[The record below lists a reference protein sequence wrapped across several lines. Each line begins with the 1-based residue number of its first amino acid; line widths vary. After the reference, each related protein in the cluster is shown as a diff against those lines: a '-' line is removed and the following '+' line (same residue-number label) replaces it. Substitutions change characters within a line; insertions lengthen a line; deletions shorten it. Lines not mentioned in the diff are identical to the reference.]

1 MPRPTSSLPPP
12 RPITAPPGSA
22 LDPRKIDTAPDP
34 GGWTK
39 SLANAQ
45 IERNTAVTE
54 ELAARLYA
62 ENRRSLLL
70 VLQGL
75 DTSGKDGTI
84 RTVMRGVNPQS
95 CQVSPFKVPT
105 PDELDHDFLWRVH
118 NVVPRRG
125 NIGIFNR
132 SHYED
137 VLVVRVKSLVTES
150 VWRQRY
156 EQINEFEKLLSE
168 SGTRLIKCFLHIS
181 KDEQRERLQERL
193 DDPHD
198 RWKFNPDDL
207 KQRACWDEYMA
218 AYADALARCNTDC
231 APWYV
236 VPADRKWYRNLI
248 VSQLV
253 RETLAEMDP
262 QYPAPDFDPQD
273 IVIE

>member
-1 MPRPTSSLPPP
+1 
-12 RPITAPPGSA
+12 
-22 LDPRKIDTAPDP
+22 
-34 GGWTK
+34 
-39 SLANAQ
+39 
-45 IERNTAVTE
+45 
-54 ELAARLYA
+54 
-62 ENRRSLLL
+62 
-70 VLQGL
+70 
-75 DTSGKDGTI
+75 
-84 RTVMRGVNPQS
+84 MRGVNPQS